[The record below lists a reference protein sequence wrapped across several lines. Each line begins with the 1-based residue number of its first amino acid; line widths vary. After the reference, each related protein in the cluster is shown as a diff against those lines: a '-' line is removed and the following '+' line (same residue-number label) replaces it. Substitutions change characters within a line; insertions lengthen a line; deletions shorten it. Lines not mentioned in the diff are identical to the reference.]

1 MMGKYM
7 DQYNDLIDRK
17 NRIKHTHN
25 RLLSQYGYLM
35 SDNAKEFNRVNWD
48 LSEQMYDRDI
58 ARLQKLA
65 LKEMED
71 EAVERIM
78 KRISVEVQD
87 NASKPLQDL
96 DKQIRNLFSK

>member
-25 RLLSQYGYLM
+25 RLLSQYGHLM

-48 LSEQMYDRDI
+48 LSKQMYDRDI

>member
-1 MMGKYM
+1 MGKYM
-7 DQYNDLIDRK
+7 DQYNDLVDRK

-25 RLLSQYGYLM
+25 RILSQYGYLM
-35 SDNAKEFNRVNWD
+35 SDEAKEFNRVNWNM
-48 LSEQMYDRDI
+48 SEQMYDRDI

-71 EAVERIM
+71 EAVERII

-87 NASKPLQDL
+87 NASKSLQDL
-96 DKQIRNLFSK
+96 DKQIKNLFSK

>member
-1 MMGKYM
+1 MGKYM
-7 DQYNDLIDRK
+7 DQYNDLVDRK

-25 RLLSQYGYLM
+25 RILSQYGYLM
-35 SDNAKEFNRVNWD
+35 SDEAKEFNRVNWNM
-48 LSEQMYDRDI
+48 SEQMYDRDI

-96 DKQIRNLFSK
+96 DKQIKNLFSK

>member
-1 MMGKYM
+1 MGKYM
-7 DQYNDLIDRK
+7 DQYNDLLDRK
-17 NRIKHTHN
+17 NRMKHLHN
-25 RLLSQYGYLM
+25 RLFSQYGHLM

-48 LSEQMYDRDI
+48 LSKQMYDRDI

>member
-1 MMGKYM
+1 MGKYM
-7 DQYNDLIDRK
+7 DQYNDLLDRK
-17 NRIKHTHN
+17 NSIKHLHN
-25 RLLSQYGYLM
+25 RLLSQYGHLM
-35 SDNAKEFNRVNWD
+35 SEEAKVINRANWD
-48 LSEQMYDRDI
+48 ISEQMYDRDI

-65 LKEMED
+65 LKEIED

-96 DKQIRNLFSK
+96 DKQIKNLFSK